1 VAGPFLRRRGGAY
14 RFRARV
20 PLDLVPILGKSEIG
34 RSLGTNDPKL
44 ARLRAARMNASVAD
58 LWYRFRAMAA
68 EDENT
73 EDLRDRII
81 AELERALATAQDII
95 ETQQRNARTQAE
107 VAQLAFLTKG
117 IEAANARQDIMRAGL
132 VKGEA
137 VAREISQ
144 LIESR
149 KLSAEGLSALRKILD
164 NAGVVR
170 RDRAAPTVLE
180 FLEQTFIPER
190 NLQEDASRHIQGYV
204 RLFAKTLGD
213 RPMNTYE
220 RADILRWVRTL
231 EKVRTSY
238 GKGGKDHAK
247 TIEVILRESRGQP
260 TLGATTINKHITHLK
275 QLFLFAIRHHR
286 FATSDD
292 VETMFAD
299 ITLGRHV
306 PESQER
312 EIWPTQSLS
321 ALFQSPIWS
330 GTRARADDFTHRHQP
345 GPHIHID
352 AYWWLPIIGL
362 CTGMRLEE
370 IAQLRHPDLKRDA
383 DGRVF
388 IHVTDEGE
396 GQRLKTK
403 SSRRGVPVHPL
414 LISLGLELL
423 FVPGR
428 RGWVFPELKP
438 AGRPPKRGGQF
449 SEDFTAYRRAI
460 GVYERLVDFHSFRHT
475 LVTELREAG
484 ADAGVV
490 AFMTGHRTDPSYKQW
505 RQTNGYTKFSVGAY
519 AKAMDLLDFEARGVD
534 LSYVRAAAQVAGG
547 PRGTVRAAEVAKL
560 AEELR
565 AGWAQRKVD

>member
-1 VAGPFLRRRGGAY
+1 
-14 RFRARV
+14 V
-20 PLDLVPILGKSEIG
+20 PLLGRTEVG
-34 RSLGTNDPKL
+34 QSLRTNDPREAK
-44 ARLRAARMNASVAD
+44 LRAARMNARVAD
-58 LWYRFRAMAA
+58 LWYRIRVMAA

-81 AELERALATAQDII
+81 AELERALAAAEEAMEVQL
-95 ETQQRNARTQAE
+95 RNAEAKAKAE
-107 VAQLAFLTKG
+107 KLALVMRVKQDMDARHEKLR
-117 IEAANARQDIMRAGL
+117 EALA
-132 VKGEA
+132 KGER
-137 VAREISQ
+137 VGREVSQ

-149 KLSAEGLSALRKILD
+149 KLTGEGLEALRKILD

-170 RDRAAPTVLE
+170 RDLPTPTVLE

-213 RPMNTYE
+213 RPISEYT

-238 GKGGKDHAK
+238 GKGGKDHTK
-247 TIEVILRESRGQP
+247 PIEIILRESREKP
-260 TLGATTINKHITHLK
+260 TLGFTTIHKHITHLK

-292 VETMFAD
+292 VEAIFAD

-306 PESQER
+306 PEPEER
-312 EIWPTQSLS
+312 NIWPTQSLTT
-321 ALFQSPIWS
+321 LFRSPIWA
-330 GTRARADDFTHRHQP
+330 GTRARVDDFTHRHQA
-345 GPHIHID
+345 GPHVHLD

-362 CTGMRLEE
+362 YSGMRLEE
-370 IAQLRHPDLKRDA
+370 IAQLRHADLKRDV

-414 LISLGLELL
+414 LTSLGLEAL

-428 RGWVFPELKP
+428 RGWVFPELKL

-449 SEDFTAYRRAI
+449 SEDFTAYRRAV
-460 GVYERLVDFHSFRHT
+460 GVYQNLVDFHSFRHT

-484 ADAGVV
+484 VDAGVV
-490 AFMTGHRTDPSYKQW
+490 AFLAGHRTDPSYTQW
-505 RQTNGYTKFSVGAY
+505 RQTNGYTKFSLAAY
-519 AKAMDLLDFEARGVD
+519 AKALDQLDFEVRGVD
-534 LSYVRAAAQVAGG
+534 LSYVRAAARLAGG
-547 PRGTVRAAEVAKL
+547 PRGTVRASEVAGL
-560 AEELR
+560 AEEIR
-565 AGWAQRKVD
+565 AARG